1 MRFSTIT
8 RAVLGLA
15 VVLVLFVVIRDQA
28 QRHPE
33 NMPWTPLSLAQPIGM
48 FTGRKLV
55 ELTDDAPRCL
65 ALLDNA
71 GVEYSALPP
80 LIVGNA
86 CGYTDGVQVKPGQS
100 DIAAA
105 TSAQSPA
112 TDAAWYPVT
121 PKIACPV
128 AAALYVWERDIV
140 GPAAQRWFG
149 KSVVGIEHLGSYN
162 CRRIA
167 GSQSM
172 SQHATADAIDV
183 AGIRLAGGERITVL
197 GDWNGSTEK
206 AAFLREIRDGAC
218 QLFGTTLSPDYNAAH
233 ADHLHLDQTNRGQ
246 LSRASCR

>member
-8 RAVLGLA
+8 RAVLGFA
-15 VVLVLFVVIRDQA
+15 VLLVLFVVIRDQA

-55 ELTDDAPRCL
+55 ALTDDAPRCL
-65 ALLDNA
+65 ALLDSA
-71 GVEYSALPP
+71 GVEYTALPP
-80 LIVGNA
+80 LVVGNA
-86 CGYTDGVQVKPGQS
+86 CGYSDGVQVKPGPS
-100 DIAAA
+100 GIASA
-105 TSAQSPA
+105 TG
-112 TDAAWYPVT
+112 AAWHPVT

-128 AAALYVWERDIV
+128 AAALHIWERDIV

-149 KSVVGIEHLGSYN
+149 KAVVGVDHLGSYN

-183 AGIRLAGGERITVL
+183 AGIRLAGGENVTIL
-197 GDWNGSTEK
+197 ADWNGTTEK

-218 QLFGTTLSPDYNAAH
+218 RVFGTTLSPDYNAAH
-233 ADHLHLDQTNRGQ
+233 ADHLHLDQANRGM
-246 LSRASCR
+246 SGGTCR